1 MPISRTCLHLFS
13 AVVTFVHLPPQGTT
27 LFYQPG
33 LLSGGP
39 VEHDCNTQRSIGYYL
54 EALLML
60 APFMKSPLK
69 ATLRGVTNDP
79 CDPTVPDAQEFRLCV
94 LSHSELLETCSSIK
108 PPCTSMYCMCVYPVE
123 RGLHTS

>member
-1 MPISRTCLHLFS
+1 MLIYGASLDLSS
-13 AVVTFVHLPPQGTT
+13 AVVTFVLLPPQGTT

-79 CDPTVPDAQEFRLCV
+79 CDPTVWKVQGFRLIFCFQDV
-94 LSHSELLETCSSIK
+94 
-108 PPCTSMYCMCVYPVE
+108 
-123 RGLHTS
+123 

>member
-1 MPISRTCLHLFS
+1 MLIYRTCLHLSS
-13 AVVTFVHLPPQGTT
+13 AVVNFVRLSPQGTT

-39 VEHDCNTQRSIGYYL
+39 VEHDCNTQRAIGYYL

-69 ATLRGVTNDP
+69 ATLKGVTNDP
-79 CDPTVPDAQEFRLCV
+79 RDPTVWEAQEFRLFD
-94 LSHSELLETCSSIK
+94 
-108 PPCTSMYCMCVYPVE
+108 
-123 RGLHTS
+123 

>member
-1 MPISRTCLHLFS
+1 MGDIFGS
-13 AVVTFVHLPPQGTT
+13 AVAFYFPATLKVNFFFFTKHVFTLARLSCPVCLSLQGTT

-60 APFMKSPLK
+60 APFMKNPLK

-79 CDPTVPDAQEFRLCV
+79 CDPTVWGVLEFRL
-94 LSHSELLETCSSIK
+94 
-108 PPCTSMYCMCVYPVE
+108 
-123 RGLHTS
+123 

>member
-1 MPISRTCLHLFS
+1 MLIYRACLDLSS
-13 AVVTFVHLPPQGTT
+13 AVLTFVRLSSQGTT

-39 VEHDCNTQRSIGYYL
+39 VDHDCNTQRSIGYYL

-79 CDPTVPDAQEFRLCV
+79 CDPTVWEAQEFRLCG
-94 LSHSELLETCSSIK
+94 LSNS
-108 PPCTSMYCMCVYPVE
+108 
-123 RGLHTS
+123 

>member
-1 MPISRTCLHLFS
+1 MLLYSMCTHPSCPDPCVSVL
-13 AVVTFVHLPPQGTT
+13 GTV

-39 VEHDCNTQRSIGYYL
+39 VEHECNTQRSIGYYL

-60 APFMKSPLK
+60 APFMKSPLR

-79 CDPTVPDAQEFRLCV
+79 CDPTVRKHMNSDCD
-94 LSHSELLETCSSIK
+94 
-108 PPCTSMYCMCVYPVE
+108 
-123 RGLHTS
+123 

>member
-1 MPISRTCLHLFS
+1 MYSTIIKKT
-13 AVVTFVHLPPQGTT
+13 VVLVAFRFQGKLLLYSMCTRPSCPVPCASVLGT
-27 LFYQPG
+27 VLFYQPG

-60 APFMKSPLK
+60 APFMKSPLR

-79 CDPTVPDAQEFRLCV
+79 CDPTVRKHMNSDCD
-94 LSHSELLETCSSIK
+94 
-108 PPCTSMYCMCVYPVE
+108 
-123 RGLHTS
+123 